1 MQNIKLLRTDIWTL
15 QKHKLAKPETWTKEE
30 YTRFR
35 MQSINFTGGWTLQ
48 NIPQTPDIKPDNMTE
63 LDKYPG
69 PYSVSRFNIIACHHF
84 DDVKL

>member
-1 MQNIKLLRTDIWTL
+1 MNI
-15 QKHKLAKPETWTKEE
+15 E
-30 YTRFR
+30 
-35 MQSINFTGGWTLQ
+35 